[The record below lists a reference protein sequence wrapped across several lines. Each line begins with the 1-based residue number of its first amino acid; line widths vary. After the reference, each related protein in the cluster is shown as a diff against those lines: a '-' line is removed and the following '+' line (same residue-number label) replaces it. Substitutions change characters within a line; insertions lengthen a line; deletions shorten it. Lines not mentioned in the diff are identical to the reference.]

1 MNQIDAEISPIRAAS
16 RQLARELNL
25 LGGRCLDSN
34 LNISECHVL
43 IELDQRGTVTVS
55 DLAAS
60 LVLEKSTVSRLTT
73 GLQNRGLIQLGEAA
87 GDRRKRPY
95 ILTDRGRDQVEQL
108 HDSANTQVSGALD
121 FVPLAQRED
130 IAAGLALYGRALRY
144 SRLCQEFTIRPI
156 RSSDDPA
163 MARVITEVMTEF
175 GAVGCGY
182 SIEDHEVCHMSAAY
196 EADNAAFF
204 VVTLNGEVLGGAG
217 VAQLKGA
224 EKGVICELQ
233 KMYFNPRLRGTGMG
247 TRLLIQCLDTAR
259 KLGYQSC
266 YLETLDAMHQARR
279 LYRKLGFEDI
289 DHAVGETGHYKCN
302 RWMMLKLQS

>member
-1 MNQIDAEISPIRAAS
+1 MNQIDTEIADIRAAS

-25 LGGRCLDSN
+25 LGGRCLDSS

-43 IELDQRGTVTVS
+43 IELDQRGTVTAS
-55 DLAAS
+55 DLATT
-60 LVLEKSTVSRLTT
+60 LVLEKSTVSRMTT
-73 GLQNRGLIQLGEAA
+73 GLVKRGLIQVGEAA

-95 ILTDRGRDQVEQL
+95 ILTDKGRDQVQEL
-108 HDSANTQVSGALD
+108 HGSANTQVSGALD

-144 SRLCQEFTIRPI
+144 ARLCQEFTIRSI
-156 RSSDDPA
+156 RPSDDPA
-163 MARVITEVMTEF
+163 MARLITEVMTEF

-182 SIEDHEVCHMSAAY
+182 SIKDPEVGHMSAAF
-196 EADNAAFF
+196 ETDNAAFF
-204 VVTLNGEVLGGAG
+204 VVTRNDEVLGGAG
-217 VAQLKGA
+217 IAQLKGA

-279 LYRKLGFEDI
+279 LYRKMGFEDI

-302 RWMMLKLQS
+302 RWMMLKL